1 MLHQD
6 EQQEVAET
14 GEEFLLEPVKDGK
27 EYVLV
32 NTRLDYQY
40 RSKDLN
46 QICLY
51 EFVSSYHKRIIDQS
65 DRRILK
71 NTLADEGARLTTKGT
86 KMNERHTFERA
97 HPQSS
102 SHILIKRSNPIV
114 PVLLGP
120 QIPRHDREETRERYY
135 RALLT
140 LFVPWRTVKDLC
152 HANETWYDAFEAR
165 KSVVSLRAQK
175 VIQNIQL
182 LHECKKQ
189 RDEHLL
195 QVISQDQTDDAVDPI
210 LLPNGPTDDD
220 DDNEGSNADE
230 LLQMLSISNEN
241 TIKTSLET
249 LNTREQRYID
259 EALHSI
265 DNTDR
270 FSMISKSHS
279 PFISNLKY

>member
-1 MLHQD
+1 MSNQD
-6 EQQEVAET
+6 EQQEVTEA
-14 GEEFLLEPVKDGK
+14 GEDFLLEPVKDGK

-46 QICLY
+46 EICLY
-51 EFVSSYHKRIIDQS
+51 EFVSNYHKRIIDQS

-71 NTLADEGARLTTKGT
+71 TILSNEGARLNTNGT
-86 KMNERHTFERA
+86 KMNERHTFERL

-120 QIPRHDREETRERYY
+120 QIPRHDREETRERYH
-135 RALLT
+135 RALST
-140 LFVPWRTVKDLC
+140 LFIPWRTVKDLC
-152 HANETWYDAFEAR
+152 HANETWSDAFEAR
-165 KSVVSLRAQK
+165 KSSISLRAQK
-175 VIQNIQL
+175 IIQNIQL

-195 QVISQDQTDDAVDPI
+195 QVISQEQTDDTIDPI
-210 LLPNGPTDDD
+210 LLPNGPTND
-220 DDNEGSNADE
+220 DDNEDCNTDE

-249 LNTREQRYID
+249 PNTREQHYIED
-259 EALHSI
+259 ALHSI

-270 FSMISKSHS
+270 FSMLSKLNSLCKL
-279 PFISNLKY
+279 I

>member
-1 MLHQD
+1 MLHQE
-6 EQQEVAET
+6 EQQEAGEA
-14 GEEFLLEPVKDGK
+14 GEEFLLQPVKDGK

-46 QICLY
+46 EICLY
-51 EFVSSYHKRIIDQS
+51 EFVSNYHKRIIDQS

-71 NTLADEGARLTTKGT
+71 NTLASEGARVTT

-97 HPQSS
+97 HPHSS
-102 SHILIKRSNPIV
+102 SHILIKLSNPIV
-114 PVLLGP
+114 SVLLGP
-120 QIPRHDREETRERYY
+120 QIPRHDREETRERYH

-140 LFVPWRTVKDLC
+140 LFVPWRTAMDLC
-152 HANETWYDAFEAR
+152 HANETWHEAFEAR
-165 KSVVSLRAQK
+165 KSFLSLRAQK
-175 VIQNIQL
+175 IIQNIQL

-195 QVISQDQTDDAVDPI
+195 QVINQDQTNDVIDPI
-210 LLPNGPTDDD
+210 LLPNGATDDD
-220 DDNEGSNADE
+220 GNEECDADE
-230 LLQMLSISNEN
+230 LLQLLSVSNEN
-241 TIKTSLET
+241 TMKTSMET

-259 EALHSI
+259 EALYSI

-270 FSMISKSHS
+270 FSLISKLYSS
-279 PFISNLKY
+279 FISSLKP